1 MIRKPLAIPLTATAM
16 ALALAGCGSAAS
28 DASSTLA
35 NILAFNT
42 TKPPPAPDAP
52 KEAETDEYCPT
63 VDIMEGGAATRS
75 YAGGDSNNALRYQIS
90 IAELARQCTIIPGGG
105 GYTLKVG
112 VEGRVLIG
120 PAGGPGAYSAPLR
133 ILVKRGDKVV
143 ANRQRMAGASIPAGQ
158 TGTTF
163 TVVEEGIVV
172 PPGDGDVRIEVGIG
186 AGAGNQ
192 RRAQRPQRPQ
202 R

>member
-1 MIRKPLAIPLTATAM
+1 MSGKSFAISLAAAGM
-16 ALALAGCGSAAS
+16 ALTLAGCGSAAS

-42 TKPPPAPDAP
+42 TKPPPPPEAP
-52 KEAETDEYCPT
+52 KQAETDEYCPT
-63 VDIMEGGAATRS
+63 VDIMEGAAATRS
-75 YAGGDSNNALRYQIS
+75 YAGGESNNALRYQIS
-90 IAELARQCTIIPGGG
+90 IAELARQCTVNPGSA

-112 VEGRVLIG
+112 VEARVLIG

-133 ILVKRGDKVV
+133 IVVKRGDKVV
-143 ANRQRMAGASIPAGQ
+143 ANRQRTAGASVPAGQ

-163 TVVEEGIVV
+163 TIVEEGIVV